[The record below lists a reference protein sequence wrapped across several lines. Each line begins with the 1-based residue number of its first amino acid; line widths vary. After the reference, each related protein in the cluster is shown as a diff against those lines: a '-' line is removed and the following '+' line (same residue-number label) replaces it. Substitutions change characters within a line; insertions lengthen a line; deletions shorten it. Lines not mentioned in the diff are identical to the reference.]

1 MRRIRMGR
9 RVANRH
15 SHSKPV
21 RAELVEALSFLF
33 AVAKKERPFDKLRAN
48 GLYSRLNALCFI
60 AAPLVLAGCSLAP
73 KTVLPAPPVP
83 ESWPVG
89 DAYLE
94 ASEAALPLLSYKQ
107 IFTDPR
113 LQALIEAA
121 LVNNRDLRTA
131 YANVVA
137 ARAQVRVSR
146 AAQFPAIGASAG
158 AGYSDGGDREGS
170 ADFSLQ
176 GGVTGFELD
185 LFGRLANATEA
196 ERNRALATEAAA
208 RTVRLALIAD
218 LADAWAT
225 YGADRDL
232 LAIAEDTAANARESV
247 RLTRARLDGG
257 IAPRT
262 DLRQAEQILASAEEL
277 IAVQT
282 SAIAQDENL
291 IRLLAGGDVDRAQ
304 LPAGLDEVVPAV
316 APLPAGVSSQI
327 LLRRPDVIA
336 AEYELRAANADIG
349 VARAQLFPTISLTG
363 LFGFASDALSSLFD
377 GGSFGWS
384 AGADASASIFDFG
397 GRRAA
402 VAVSE
407 AQRDAALASYEGA
420 IQTAFRE
427 VADALAVQ
435 GTIAE
440 RVRAAAA
447 NREAAAD
454 SAALT
459 EARYKGGIDSFLA
472 SLVVQRSLYTARSSE
487 VATRLLL
494 AQTRIALFRALG
506 GDSEAGAGST
516 AD

>member
-1 MRRIRMGR
+1 M
-9 RVANRH
+9 
-15 SHSKPV
+15 K
-21 RAELVEALSFLF
+21 RALLL
-33 AVAKKERPFDKLRAN
+33 LT
-48 GLYSRLNALCFI
+48 
-60 AAPLVLAGCSLAP
+60 PLVLAGCSLAP

-89 DAYLE
+89 DAYLA

-107 IFTDPR
+107 ILTDAR
-113 LQALIEAA
+113 LQALVEQA
-121 LVNNRDLRTA
+121 LANNRDLRTA
-131 YANVVA
+131 YANVAA
-137 ARAQVRVSR
+137 ARAQVRVTR

-158 AGYSDGGDREGS
+158 AGYSDGDGRTGT

-208 RTVRLALIAD
+208 RTVRLALIGD
-218 LADAWAT
+218 LADAWAS

-232 LAIAEDTAANARESV
+232 LAIARDTAANARESV

-262 DLRQAEQILASAEEL
+262 DLRQAEQILATAEDA
-277 IAVQT
+277 IAAQT
-282 SAIAQDENL
+282 TALAQDENL
-291 IRLLAGGDVDRAQ
+291 IRLLVGGTVDRAL
-304 LPAGLDEVVPAV
+304 LPATLADAV
-316 APLPAGVSSQI
+316 DSIAAAPAGVSSAI
-327 LLRRPDVIA
+327 LLRRPDVIE

-349 VARAQLFPTISLTG
+349 AARARLFPTISLTG
-363 LFGFASDALSSLFD
+363 LLGFASDALSSLFD
-377 GGSFGWS
+377 GGAFTWS
-384 AGADASASIFDFG
+384 AGGDASASIFDFG
-397 GRRAA
+397 GRRAG
-402 VAVSE
+402 VAVTE

-440 RVRAAAA
+440 RVRAAEA

-454 SAALT
+454 TATLA
-459 EARYKGGIDSFLA
+459 EARYRGGIDSFLS
-472 SLVVQRSLYTARSSE
+472 SLDAQRSLYSARQSE
-487 VATRLLL
+487 IATRLLL
-494 AQTRIALFRALG
+494 AQTRITLFRALG
-506 GDSEAGAGST
+506 GDSEAGTGST
-516 AD
+516 AG